1 MTDGATDRAFTTG
14 EMIEGTIIRSTG
26 SWYDVS
32 TPEGTVASK
41 VRGKFRLEGREETNP
56 VAVGDR
62 VTIRINED
70 GTGFITEIHERVN
83 RLVRRAAGRRVG
95 REHVI
100 VANVDMVWVVQSVDL
115 PPPNPGF
122 IDRILVVAARNELSA
137 GILFNKGD
145 LLNADDTTGIDELTE
160 LYRGLEYPVR
170 TLSAVDGSGI
180 EDLRAELKD
189 QTTVLVGPSGTGKS
203 TLLNAVEPGL
213 DARTA
218 EISERTGKGRHTT
231 TNVTLYPLSFG
242 GYAVDTPGVREFGV
256 LDFEPGD
263 LGHYFVEFVP
273 HIHDC
278 RFPNCTHDHEPGCAV
293 IAAGERGEISVS
305 RYRSYLG
312 ILDSLNLGE
321 RDIGR

>member
-1 MTDGATDRAFTTG
+1 MDVKLKAGELLDGTV
-14 EMIEGTIIRSTG
+14 IRSTG

-32 TPEGTVASK
+32 TAGGTVASK
-41 VRGKFRLEGREETNP
+41 IRGKFRLEGREETNP
-56 VAVGDR
+56 IAVGDR

-70 GTGFITEIHERVN
+70 GTGLITEIHEREN

-122 IDRILVVAARNELSA
+122 IDRILVVAARNELDA
-137 GILFNKGD
+137 GILFNKSD
-145 LLNADDTTGIDELTE
+145 LIEDVRSPFIEELTE
-160 LYRGLEYPVR
+160 LYESLDYPVR
-170 TLSAVDGSGI
+170 IVSAESESGI
-180 EDLRAELKD
+180 ADLRGEFEE

-203 TLLNAVEPGL
+203 TLLNAIEPGL
-213 DARTA
+213 GARTA
-218 EISERTGKGRHTT
+218 EISERTRKGRHTT

-263 LGHYFVEFVP
+263 LAHYFVEFVP

-278 RFPNCTHDHEPGCAV
+278 RFPNCTHDHEPGCA
-293 IAAGERGEISVS
+293 IIDAFERGEISDL
-305 RYRSYLG
+305 RYRNYLS
-312 ILDSLNLGE
+312 ILDSLRLGE